1 MKQAFFLLCVVYG
14 TFCVPIH
21 THAQEEDDIQVEESA
36 EVFLEEYSDA
46 FQENFFE
53 GLKQKS
59 IQNYD
64 RAINYLLECKRLQ
77 PENNAVIHELAK
89 LYYLDKNYPESLV
102 YGAEAV
108 SKAPE
113 NYWYLYTLMTS
124 LKAQGNTIA
133 SIEND
138 IPIANSSLKENLAK
152 IYYGQEKYEAAL
164 ALLASLER
172 SKSVAILEQNIKQVL
187 EQREKNT
194 TSVAFSATVDNSRG
208 TSDIENYKLRIRGL
222 LMMTSGNALLLQIS
236 GEALETYPAQ
246 PYFYYANGYALN
258 RTNKHRE
265 AIEVLETAL
274 DYMLSDISL
283 ANKIYTELS
292 TAYNAI
298 SNPSKANMYLRK
310 VKPGF

>member
-1 MKQAFFLLCVVYG
+1 MRRACFLLWVSCGIICIPLNTY
-14 TFCVPIH
+14 
-21 THAQEEDDIQVEESA
+21 AQEENDLKVAKSS
-36 EVFLEEYSDA
+36 EVFLEEYSDE

-64 RAINYLLECKRLQ
+64 RAIIYLLECRRLQ
-77 PENNAVIHELAK
+77 PDNNAVTHELAK
-89 LYYLDKNYPESLV
+89 LYFLDKNYPESLS
-102 YGAEAV
+102 YGIESISEA
-108 SKAPE
+108 PH
-113 NYWYLYTLMTS
+113 NYWYLYTLVTS
-124 LKAQGNTIA
+124 LNAQGNTIGT
-133 SIEND
+133 IEND
-138 IPIANSSLKENLAK
+138 IPIENKVLKENLAK
-152 IYYGQEKYEAAL
+152 IYYGQGRFEAAL
-164 ALLASLER
+164 TLLKSLDP
-172 SKSVAILEQNIKQVL
+172 SKSVSLLEQNINTVL
-187 EQREKNT
+187 AQKKTNT
-194 TSVAFSATVDNSRG
+194 TSVSYTATSNSRV
-208 TSDIENYKLRIRGL
+208 TNDLESYKSRIRGL
-222 LMMTSGNALLLQIS
+222 FMMPAGNSLLLQVS
-236 GEALETYPAQ
+236 EEALENYPAQ

-258 RTNKHRE
+258 RNKKYRN

>member
-1 MKQAFFLLCVVYG
+1 MKVSSIFSLFLLG
-14 TFCVPIH
+14 ALLVPVRCY
-21 THAQEEDDIQVEESA
+21 TQEDQEIQIEESA
-36 EVFLEEYSDA
+36 EVFLEEYSDE

-53 GLKQKS
+53 GLKQKG

-64 RAINYLLECKRLQ
+64 RAINYLLECRRLK
-77 PENNAVIHELAK
+77 PENKAVTHELAK
-89 LYYLDKNYPESLV
+89 LHYLDKNYPESLF
-102 YGAEAV
+102 YGVEAV
-108 SKAPE
+108 AQVPD
-113 NYWYLYTLMTS
+113 NYWYLFTLITS

-133 SIEND
+133 SVEKD
-138 IPIANSSLKENLAK
+138 IPMENSILKENLAK
-152 IYYGQEKYEAAL
+152 IYFGQEKYKEAL
-164 ALLASLER
+164 ILLKTLEP
-172 SKSVAILEQNIKQVL
+172 SKSLTLLEQNINYVL
-187 EQREKNT
+187 DKREKNT
-194 TSVAFSATVDNSRG
+194 KSASFSTIVNHSEINNIDS
-208 TSDIENYKLRIRGL
+208 YKARIRGL
-222 LMMTSGNALLLQIS
+222 FMMTSGNQLLLEVS
-236 GEALETYPAQ
+236 EEALENYPAQ

-258 RTNKHRE
+258 RNKKHRE